1 VCYGCSGYAAFAGV
15 WLVEIF
21 MQFMFW
27 AGLVLTVAGLAFAL
41 LYIPVWLAAVL
52 IGGVVCLAL
61 AMLAAMQ
68 SSHRQELARFKPS
81 AASRRR

>member
-1 VCYGCSGYAAFAGV
+1 
-15 WLVEIF
+15 
-21 MQFMFW
+21 MQFLFW
-27 AGLVLTVAGLAFAL
+27 IGLVLTVAGLLIAL
-41 LYIPVWLAAVL
+41 LYIPAWLAAVL

-81 AASRRR
+81 AHRRGR